1 MDTMSKKKQMLFS
14 LKIPDNILH
23 DEKHAKKFERSLEY
37 ISYLILK
44 DKVSIFEE
52 CRMKVSCYI
61 NLKPSEEMENH
72 IETPFNNLNLNN
84 EITQE
89 FFKISDI
96 ISINLDKLLG
106 ICLFGSKI
114 KIYLDVRVMSMDK
127 IVFSLA
133 TENEV

>member
-44 DKVSIFEE
+44 DKISIFEE
-52 CRMKVSCYI
+52 CSMKISCYI

-72 IETPFNNLNLNN
+72 KETPFNNLNY
-84 EITQE
+84 EIAQE

-96 ISINLDKLLG
+96 ISINLDKLLSS
-106 ICLFGSKI
+106 CLFGSKI